1 VERRIVN
8 PWTWQEQLGYEQAVE
23 VTGGERTLFCAGQ
36 VSVDAEGNPLHE
48 GDLTAQ
54 ALQAIDNLETVLR
67 EAGFELADVARLNY
81 YVTDIDAFFEA
92 GPALGK
98 RLGEAGCRASGT
110 LLGVARL
117 GFPQLLIEVEAT
129 AVR

>member
-23 VTGGERTLFCAGQ
+23 TTGGERTLWCAGQ

-54 ALQAIDNLETVLR
+54 ALQAIDNLETVLH
-67 EAGFELADVARLNY
+67 EGGYELADVARLNY
-81 YVTDIDAFFEA
+81 YVTDIDAFFQA

-98 RLGEAGCRASGT
+98 RLGEARCRASGT
-110 LLGVARL
+110 LLGVERL
-117 GFPQLLIEVEAT
+117 GFPQLVVEVEAVS
-129 AVR
+129 VR